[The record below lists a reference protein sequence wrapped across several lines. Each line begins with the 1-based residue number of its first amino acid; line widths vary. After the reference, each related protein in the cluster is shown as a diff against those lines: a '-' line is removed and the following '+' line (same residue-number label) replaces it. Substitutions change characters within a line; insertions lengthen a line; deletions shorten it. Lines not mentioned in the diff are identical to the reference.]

1 MLLHLCWFIEG
12 EIASFSYT
20 VLAVL
25 AATSAFLP
33 LLVALVDIFIR
44 GEASPD
50 LQTSIES

>member
-1 MLLHLCWFIEG
+1 MSDLFKNH
-12 EIASFSYT
+12 SFNSYT
-20 VLAVL
+20 VLPVL
-25 AATSAFLP
+25 ASTSAFLL